1 MGIDPNGR
9 ENVLSRAPAGTSTQ
23 ARLVERPGAGL
34 IFKLSRSKKTGAVIE
49 APGEAAMRTPL
60 PSGAYARFLR
70 IGAVAGYVFVV
81 LVAAIF
87 WQSPATQ
94 KLLSNS
100 ILLTSSI
107 LATVVCLAASRIL
120 PRPGSN
126 IWLAFGIAGLLA
138 TVSQAAQLLLHGQ
151 IPLTGLH
158 LLWLGSYACFFIGI
172 VTAVHLNERGR
183 LTELLLDVGLVV
195 TAAALV
201 MVRWAPGAYVVTTG
215 ASTATILLVV
225 FGPVVGLSS
234 MLLGSVLFTTPA
246 PTVSRNAL
254 LGIIFAISAL
264 MVSTLPQILTGGS
277 CCHAGSHSVVGVI
290 GLWLGLVY
298 AAAGEL
304 GAGEQR
310 ISSAAG
316 ERLRS
321 FVAPTVAI
329 VLATISIEGAVNP
342 PLGPRTAFALGVLG
356 ALVALRLT
364 ELLNATRMQVAE
376 RRELAQTRALVE
388 VSRALAGKND
398 LDATLRIVTQWAVRV
413 LHAKAAT
420 VELLSSDARML
431 ELRAADGL
439 PESTIGMKFPVDNS
453 FTGWV
458 IMNGEAR
465 VTTDPRHD
473 PFISEAS
480 LVYLGDSPVAAMPLR
495 YRERLLGV
503 LTCIGT
509 RPFEGEDLDLLRAFA
524 NQTAVA
530 LEDARLFDQVRA
542 LSVTDPLT
550 GLANRRQLDRELTR
564 EFAAAQRGRRLVAVM
579 FDLDDFK
586 QHNDKYG
593 HVAGDEALKLFA
605 DALQTTTRTMNLAS
619 RYGGDEF
626 FALLADADL
635 HGAEIFIQ
643 RAKDR
648 FRRSMDAAGWPVL
661 KVSAG
666 MAEYTPEM
674 KTPEELVQAAD
685 RALYVAKFEADVNA

>member
-1 MGIDPNGR
+1 
-9 ENVLSRAPAGTSTQ
+9 
-23 ARLVERPGAGL
+23 
-34 IFKLSRSKKTGAVIE
+34 
-49 APGEAAMRTPL
+49 
-60 PSGAYARFLR
+60 YAF
-70 IGAVAGYVFVV
+70 
-81 LVAAIF
+81 
-87 WQSPATQ
+87 
-94 KLLSNS
+94 
-100 ILLTSSI
+100 
-107 LATVVCLAASRIL
+107 
-120 PRPGSN
+120 
-126 IWLAFGIAGLLA
+126 
-138 TVSQAAQLLLHGQ
+138 
-151 IPLTGLH
+151 
-158 LLWLGSYACFFIGI
+158 FFIGL

-215 ASTATILLVV
+215 ASTPTILLVV

-234 MLLGSVLFTTPA
+234 LLLGSVLFTTPA

-254 LGIIFAISAL
+254 IGIIFAITAL
-264 MVSTLPQILTGGS
+264 LFSTLPQIMNGGS
-277 CCHAGSHSVVGVI
+277 CCHAGSYSVVGAI

-304 GAGEQR
+304 GAGEQL

-413 LHAKAAT
+413 LNARAAT
-420 VELLSSDARML
+420 VELLSSDARNL
-431 ELRAADGL
+431 ELRAVEGL
-439 PESTIGMKFPVDNS
+439 PETTIGMTFPVENS

-465 VTTDPRHD
+465 VTTDPRRD

-605 DALQTTTRTMNLAS
+605 DALSTTTRTMNLAS

-635 HGAEIFIQ
+635 NGAEIFIQ
-643 RAKDR
+643 RARDR
-648 FRRSMDAAGWPVL
+648 FHRSMDAAGWPVL

-666 MAEYTPEM
+666 MAEYTTDM

-685 RALYVAKFEADVNA
+685 RALYVAKFEADVSA